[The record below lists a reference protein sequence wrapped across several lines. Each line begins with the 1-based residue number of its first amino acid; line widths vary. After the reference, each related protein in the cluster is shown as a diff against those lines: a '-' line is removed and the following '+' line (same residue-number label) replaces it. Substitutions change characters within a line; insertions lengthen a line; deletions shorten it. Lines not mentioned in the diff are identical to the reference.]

1 MTKTLVRTGAR
12 VWSRLSKVKQWM
24 ISRFDPDFHC
34 IISLSNNFRAL
45 SSSCHLV
52 LVEEHISLTFH
63 AHICI
68 SSHVARKSWGNFQR
82 WNKRFACGLMNKM
95 PPMLPRSVVQ
105 FLSEPL
111 HIFATMRI
119 IWCVCRSSQSPLQSI
134 TSSFNRFTSTLTVQ
148 WLVITGGD
156 WIGMLRTAA

>member
-24 ISRFDPDFHC
+24 ISRFDADFHC

-52 LVEEHISLTFH
+52 LVEKHISLTFH

-95 PPMLPRSVVQ
+95 PLMLPRSVVQ

-111 HIFATMRI
+111 HIFAKSLLSGALQKKTSLWELFDVFVEAVNHR
-119 IWCVCRSSQSPLQSI
+119 CNQSHAH
-134 TSSFNRFTSTLTVQ
+134 LTD
-148 WLVITGGD
+148 LH
-156 WIGMLRTAA
+156 LR